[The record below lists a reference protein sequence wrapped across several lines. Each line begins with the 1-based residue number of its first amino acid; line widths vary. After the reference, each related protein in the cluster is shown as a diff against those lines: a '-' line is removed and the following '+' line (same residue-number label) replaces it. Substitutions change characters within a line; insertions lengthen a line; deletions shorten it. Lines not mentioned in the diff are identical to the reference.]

1 MIGQRFATCV
11 FAIGVMTNTAFAQT
25 VSGEDTIN
33 SDLRTL
39 LQAAS
44 EDGWIEFV
52 PNGKPMNISSPE
64 TPGILMSNPRGK
76 APDCDQYTGI
86 DADGLFSENPVKDHE
101 INSLLPKLLEGLPL
115 SETHL
120 DLFLGLSDCG
130 REFATWEHLALSQYE
145 GQAVHADVA
154 IAALYEQSPY
164 IRQRAGLT
172 LAIAAG
178 LSGDI
183 ASLRRF
189 ADMLEDA
196 KLHGTVVTK
205 RDPRHIL
212 LESLLLEIHH
222 PEEAR
227 LRFKWLSEHDGPE
240 QFIAIER
247 LTANGDAD
255 LAANSLDRLAEHS
268 SQADRQKLTDLKLK
282 AVLAQGQLSD
292 VSFFL
297 KNGSINPTEITP
309 DRRTTLIEMT
319 RKALI
324 GDDTLEKIVA
334 LDLYSEFTSLY
345 NGQNVEETVDLALFS
360 ILGTHPDTE
369 NTSSKQHK
377 KSQPK
382 GQASRNNSEPSTPAR
397 KSPDRINSAEA
408 HRVILEI
415 SEDLMEAQK
424 VLKNG

>member
-1 MIGQRFATCV
+1 MIGTRLVACV
-11 FAIGVMTNTAFAQT
+11 FAVGIMTSTALAQT
-25 VSGEDTIN
+25 VSGEDTVN

-52 PNGKPMNISSPE
+52 PDGKPMSVSAPE
-64 TPGILMSNPRGK
+64 VSGALTSTSRRK
-76 APDCDQYTGI
+76 VPDCNKYSGI
-86 DADGLFSENPVKDHE
+86 DADGLFSENPIEDHE
-101 INSLLPKLLEGLPL
+101 LNRLMPKLLEGLPL
-115 SETHL
+115 NETHL

-196 KLHGTVVTK
+196 ELHGTDVTK

-212 LESLLLEIHH
+212 LETLLLEIHH

-240 QFIAIER
+240 QLIAIER

-255 LAANSLDRLAEHS
+255 FAADSLARLGEDS
-268 SQADRQKLTDLKLK
+268 SQADKRQLADLKMK
-282 AVLAQGQLSD
+282 AILTQGQLSD
-292 VSFFL
+292 ISFFL
-297 KNGSINPTEITP
+297 KSGSIDLAEITP
-309 DRRTTLIEMT
+309 DRQATLVEMT

-345 NGQNVEETVDLALFS
+345 ADQNVEETVDLALLS
-360 ILGTHPDTE
+360 ILGTHPDTKGTPS
-369 NTSSKQHK
+369 NSHK
-377 KSQPK
+377 NPGRKE
-382 GQASRNNSEPSTPAR
+382 QATRQNSETSQSTG
-397 KSPDRINSAEA
+397 RINSAEA
-408 HRVILEI
+408 NRVILEI
-415 SEDLMEAQK
+415 SEDLLEAEK
-424 VLKNG
+424 VLTNG